1 MLLAA
6 VVIGFATMA
15 DSTPLTIQDGRTG
28 ISSAAGGRP
37 ELAAEYLRRHYHGGE
52 VLADDSQASPFMFAT
67 GLDLK
72 NFVTIGFE
80 PWYDDALR
88 SPGTNVEW
96 AVVFNGDAI
105 SSDMAAHPE
114 RFRQFRLVITD
125 KGASGCSKISP
136 LCSKISFGGKCRVT
150 P

>member
-1 MLLAA
+1 
-6 VVIGFATMA
+6 
-15 DSTPLTIQDGRTG
+15 
-28 ISSAAGGRP
+28 
-37 ELAAEYLRRHYHGGE
+37 
-52 VLADDSQASPFMFAT
+52 MFAT

-105 SSDMAAHPE
+105 SSDMSAIPN
-114 RFRQFRLVITD
+114 V
-125 KGASGCSKISP
+125 SGN
-136 LCSKISFGGKCRVT
+136 FGW
-150 P
+150 